1 LKTIRILIVDDSAL
15 VRQALAAIFSR
26 EPGFVVVGTAK
37 DPFDARE
44 KIKALAPDV
53 LTLDVE
59 MPRMDGITFLKN
71 LMRLRPMPVVMVS
84 SLTERGADVS
94 LEALEIGA
102 VDFVTK
108 PRLGTAEGLE
118 ELAHEICGKV
128 RAAADARLDVKP
140 APAARPAPRSKRRPN
155 LLATTDRI
163 IAIGAST
170 GGTEAIAG
178 ILAAFPPDAPPV
190 VIAQHIPELFS
201 RRFAQRLDEGCA
213 LDVREARDGDPL
225 VLGAAYVAPGN
236 HHLGVVRSGAKYY
249 CSVTQGERVNRHRPS
264 VDVLFRS
271 VAAAAG
277 HNAVGALLTG
287 MGDDGA
293 LGLKAM
299 HDAGAAT
306 IAQDK
311 ETSVVWGMPCE
322 AVKLGAASEVLPLG
336 QVAQRLLA
344 LSGQPVP

>member
-1 LKTIRILIVDDSAL
+1 VTIRILIVDDSAL
-15 VRQALAAIFSR
+15 VRQALTAIFSR
-26 EPGFVVVGTAK
+26 EPGFLVVGSAK
-37 DPFDARE
+37 DPFEARE
-44 KIKALAPDV
+44 KIKALSPDV

-108 PRLGTAEGLE
+108 PRIGTADGLE

-128 RAAADARLDVKP
+128 RAAASARLEAKS
-140 APAARPAPRSKRRPN
+140 APVARAAPRSKGQPN

-170 GGTEAIAG
+170 GGTEAIAS
-178 ILAAFPPDAPPV
+178 ILASFPPDAPPV

-201 RRFAQRLDEGCA
+201 RRFAQRLDAGSA
-213 LDVREARDGDPL
+213 LSVREAKDGDPL

-236 HHLGVVRSGAKYY
+236 YHLGVVRSGAKYY
-249 CSVTQGERVNRHRPS
+249 CSVTQGERINRHRPS

-293 LGLKAM
+293 GGLKAM
-299 HDAGAAT
+299 RESGAAT
-306 IAQDK
+306 IVQDK
-311 ETSVVWGMPCE
+311 ETSIVWGMPCE
-322 AVKLGAASEVLPLG
+322 AVKLGAASEIVPLG
-336 QVAQRLLA
+336 QVAGRLLA
-344 LSGQPVP
+344 LAAKPLG